1 MERGSQWEEGLGLGL
16 GVVEHG
22 LHAVVRHCHQVRLL
36 VSHRL
41 EYGGAAEIHW
51 NFDRF
56 KGGDGGEEGACVCDQ
71 LSFRRSLLY
80 GRPSPSKKA
89 ASQDA
94 EQNILGIKRWSLKE
108 H

>member
-1 MERGSQWEEGLGLGL
+1 MERGSQWEKGLGLGL

-22 LHAVVRHCHQVRLL
+22 LYAVVRHCHQVRLL
-36 VSHRL
+36 VGHRL
-41 EYGGAAEIHW
+41 EYGGATEIHW

-71 LSFRRSLLY
+71 LGFRRSLLY
-80 GRPSPSKKA
+80 GWPCPSKKSP
-89 ASQDA
+89 SQYA
-94 EQNILGIKRWSLKE
+94 EQNILGRKRWSLKE